1 MVYVAKAYR
10 RRGLGFLDLI
20 QEGNAGLMHAVDKF
34 EYQRGFKFSTYATWW
49 VRQAITRAIADKN
62 RTIRLPL
69 HVVGKIGRVQQT
81 SEELT
86 KSGHRP
92 PTTEQVAKAA
102 GLAAEEAGR
111 VLLGC
116 RPPLSL
122 DQPISLK
129 GDDARGDFL
138 PDHREDNPLER
149 VHRELLRSRIG
160 QILDLLSWRER
171 SVIEMRFGLGDGFG
185 YTLRDISRVFRVSR
199 ERIRQIETKAFDKLR
214 ESEASEEL
222 SGFLDWPV
230 PPAAEATDAAS
241 SRDAAAQTTSA

>member
-69 HVVGKIGRVQQT
+69 HVVEKIGHVQQM

-86 KSGHRP
+86 KSGYCW

-102 GLAAEEAGR
+102 GMAVDETGR
-111 VLLGC
+111 VLSGC

-122 DQPISLK
+122 DQPVSSRA
-129 GDDARGDFL
+129 DDPRGDLL
-138 PDHREDNPLER
+138 PDHREESPLEK
-149 VHRELLRSRIG
+149 VHRDLLRSRIG
-160 QILDLLSWRER
+160 EILDLL
-171 SVIEMRFGLGDGFG
+171 
-185 YTLRDISRVFRVSR
+185 
-199 ERIRQIETKAFDKLR
+199 KLAR
-214 ESEASEEL
+214 AV
-222 SGFLDWPV
+222 GH
-230 PPAAEATDAAS
+230 
-241 SRDAAAQTTSA
+241 RDAVRPGRRLHLHPARHLPRLPRQPRADPPDRDQGVREAAGERGVGGVVGLPRRARPRG